1 MGELRARTIVEAHL
15 YLDLLRADG
24 GLGPDDPGD
33 PEGWTTLVEGPI
45 SWILRA
51 DGAGGRFAPF
61 GITIAY
67 ADLAE
72 ARRTGVR
79 FGPGRSTLIDAGQWL
94 EMAEVYVEQ
103 AVEAEMAVTGGRDD
117 LREEALLAW
126 RFAVDVAGEVLRFL
140 PEGAAELPDTAFW
153 TERSR
158 QTRRA
163 DPERFTRAALEH
175 RVRTY
180 RQLAEDATDLLRGS

>member
-1 MGELRARTIVEAHL
+1 MAELRARTIVEAHL

-33 PEGWTTLVEGPI
+33 PDGWTTLVEGPT
-45 SWILRA
+45 SWTLRA

-103 AVEAEMAVTGGRDD
+103 AVEAELAAVDDRDAE

-140 PEGAAELPDTAFW
+140 PDGAAELPGSAFW

-158 QTRRA
+158 QTRRV
-163 DPERFTRAALEH
+163 DPGRFTRAALEH

-180 RQLAEDATDLLRGS
+180 RQLAEDAADLLRE